1 MDENKKSIIIHYL
14 TEFILIGIGI
24 GILVVLLFIKDF
36 QFSWNIASLWV
47 FLYNGILFTYWLWK
61 NDSKTW
67 EKAIIGSYFVLIE
80 IIIAG
85 SFVSF

>member
-1 MDENKKSIIIHYL
+1 MDENKRSIIIHYL

-24 GILVVLLFIKDF
+24 GILFVLLFIKDF
-36 QFSWNIASLWV
+36 NFSWNIASLWV

-61 NDSKTW
+61 NDAKAW
-67 EKAIIGSYFVLIE
+67 EKAIVGSYFLLIE

>member
-1 MDENKKSIIIHYL
+1 MDDKKKSLLIHFL

-24 GILVVLLFIKDF
+24 GILVILLFIKDF

-61 NDSKTW
+61 NDSKLW
-67 EKAIIGSYFVLIE
+67 EKSIIGAYFVLIE
-80 IIIAG
+80 IIIAS